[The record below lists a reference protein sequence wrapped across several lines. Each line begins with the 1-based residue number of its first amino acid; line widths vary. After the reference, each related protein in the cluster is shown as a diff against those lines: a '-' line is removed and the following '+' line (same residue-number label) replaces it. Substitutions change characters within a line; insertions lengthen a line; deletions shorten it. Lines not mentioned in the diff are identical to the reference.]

1 MTAEHVAPVV
11 EWLHQKGTF
20 PVLLEGPSDGQL
32 VNRVQQL
39 LEVAVPV
46 LKNAELSTVA
56 ASISQARLY
65 IGHDSG
71 ITHLAAALSIPTIA
85 CFGPTK
91 PSRWAPLGNTVTVLT
106 GDTCR
111 CPDWGSVMNCREQT
125 CLRIPPER
133 IVEACQSYC

>member
-46 LKNAELSTVA
+46 LRDAKLSTVA

-91 PSRWAPLGNTVTVLT
+91 SSQWAPLGNRVTVLT

-111 CPDWGSVMNCREQT
+111 CLDWSSVMNCREQT
-125 CLRIPPER
+125 CLRIPPAR
-133 IVEACQSYC
+133 IVEACRNYG